1 MKLLRTTALTAA
13 LMTAAVTSFT
23 GSAQA
28 QAALAWGWRGGGW
41 GWPGASVGSLAT
53 EAAVGSAA
61 ARNYSYGYGYPAY
74 SYGYPA
80 YSYGYPAYSYG
91 YGYGSGYSYP
101 AQARLA
107 WWGWPGLVTAG
118 AAAPGY
124 AYGYGTSYGY
134 PASRYY
140 SSSGGYGMWENPWY
154 SAAYHP
160 VIRRPIAFSRPRIRP
175 MYAAGAGVRRHWQ

>member
-13 LMTAAVTSFT
+13 LMTAAVTSLT
-23 GSAQA
+23 SSAQA

-41 GWPGASVGSLAT
+41 GWPGASVGALAT

-80 YSYGYPAYSYG
+80 YS

-124 AYGYGTSYGY
+124 AYGYGTGYGY

-175 MYAAGAGVRRHWQ
+175 LYAAGAGARRHWQ

>member
-1 MKLLRTTALTAA
+1 MTLLPPTAFTAA
-13 LMTAAVTSFT
+13 LMTAAVMSLTSP
-23 GSAQA
+23 
-28 QAALAWGWRGGGW
+28 ALAQDWGWRGGGW
-41 GWPGASVGSLAT
+41 GWPGASVGALASR
-53 EAAVGSAA
+53 AVVGNAA

-74 SYGYPA
+74 S
-80 YSYGYPAYSYG
+80 
-91 YGYGSGYSYP
+91 YGSGYSYP

-154 SAAYHP
+154 SAAYYP